1 MEALADMSVQGE
13 WESLLAALQRN
24 DESVNSVDAVDSL
37 FLLNCLPS
45 GYGRSLGNALAFNT
59 SVTSLT
65 LSVYILVKENADT
78 IETDD
83 FASLVNYVATSPVLH
98 TVVCETYLST
108 SPESICLIF
117 ADHLLRAVGSNIHI
131 RSLRFDRGMVYE
143 PQHMTGFLN
152 QTTSLKELELSI
164 SGDFLSDQ
172 QLQLAVVGALTNN
185 AHITHLTLHFGFDD
199 DAAAYTRVLEVLRQN
214 VTLQKLDLTFG
225 YPDVVVPGHV
235 WSLLLG
241 SGIPLRGLGLTS
253 AKFDLDSTQQLLNG
267 LISRGTVLDL
277 KLDMC
282 SFDNRALDQLADF
295 LPVSPLRHLAIRLL
309 SRPACV
315 LLRQLAMT
323 LPTRMESLDL
333 LYLDGEIV
341 VPLVTFLKSA
351 VHLKELLVDSS
362 WLEANERATLENGLR
377 GNGSLVAVG
386 EGLRDVYCR
395 RNTSLRLLLGQ
406 NPLPP
411 ADVLLVPKL
420 FRAAMAAEK
429 MAPTMIFMGLL
440 GCDRLATG
448 WRRVGVVCGRS
459 LESAVHRLYGN
470 QLPLSEFLRTL
481 CLATTLFFMIG
492 GYWLMRSLK
501 DLVLTALCGV
511 WRAITVKSEQGWLWT
526 SNARHGEGQSRR

>member
-24 DESVNSVDAVDSL
+24 DESVNSVDDDDSL
-37 FLLNCLPS
+37 FLRHFLPS
-45 GYGRSLGNALAFNT
+45 GYGRSLGNALALNT

-83 FASLVNYVATSPVLH
+83 FTSLLNYVATSPVLH
-98 TVVCETYLST
+98 TVGCETYCGLEPT
-108 SPESICLIF
+108 HESICSIF
-117 ADHLLRAVGSNIHI
+117 ADHLLRAVGSNLHI
-131 RSLRFDRGMVYE
+131 RTLRFDRGMVYE

-152 QTTSLKELELSI
+152 HTTSLKELTLSI
-164 SGDFLSDQ
+164 SGDFLSD

-185 AHITHLTLHFGFDD
+185 AHITHLTLHFGWND
-199 DAAAYTRVLEVLRQN
+199 DAAAYTRVLEVLRHN
-214 VTLQKLDLTFG
+214 VTLQKLGLTFG
-225 YPDVVVPGHV
+225 GCADVVPGHV

-241 SGIPLRGLGLTS
+241 SGIPLRGLGLTR
-253 AKFDLDSTQQLLNG
+253 AKFDLDATQQLLNG

-277 KLDMC
+277 KLDRC

-295 LPVSPLRHLAIRLL
+295 LPVSPLQHLAIRLP
-309 SRPACV
+309 SPQACV
-315 LLRQLAMT
+315 LVRQLAVT

-341 VPLVTFLKSA
+341 VPLVTFLKNA
-351 VHLKELLVDSS
+351 VHLKKLSVDSF

-406 NPLPP
+406 RPLPPADVLLVPLPP

-440 GCDRLATG
+440 GCDRLEGHNGDKKRTG
-448 WRRVGVVCGRS
+448 
-459 LESAVHRLYGN
+459 
-470 QLPLSEFLRTL
+470 
-481 CLATTLFFMIG
+481 LAM
-492 GYWLMRSLK
+492 
-501 DLVLTALCGV
+501 D
-511 WRAITVKSEQGWLWT
+511 
-526 SNARHGEGQSRR
+526 